1 MNRNST
7 RSVQRTPP
15 LHAGPRAIPMQDSS
29 SQLNRGGGGYR
40 GRHADSDGEGAGV
53 AAGASSATAG
63 GGGDDGNDMSDD
75 NYSPPVRGPPGRG
88 RGRQVRECSWWPFE
102 VCACVCACVCT
113 CVLLSP
119 HALCIRLN
127 PIEVRSTRPTFCD
140 LGMGMYQLECLE
152 RALVLCFVASFPM
165 QCP

>member
-1 MNRNST
+1 
-7 RSVQRTPP
+7 
-15 LHAGPRAIPMQDSS
+15 MQDSS
-29 SQLNRGGGGYR
+29 SQLNRGGGGHR

-63 GGGDDGNDMSDD
+63 GGGGGYNDGNDMSDD

-113 CVLLSP
+113 FVLLSP
-119 HALCIRLN
+119 TPC
-127 PIEVRSTRPTFCD
+127 
-140 LGMGMYQLECLE
+140 
-152 RALVLCFVASFPM
+152 ASD
-165 QCP
+165 